1 MSSLFARCIPFDKNV
16 KGRIGGNPLKCIEE
30 KIPGDYRFYNT
41 TLVHPDKRNMML
53 SVLVH
58 GDFGIRIENNIYSSI
73 AVKIIEHEYSE
84 MGSDSNKAFVD
95 LGINSRLY
103 R

>member
-1 MSSLFARCIPFDKNV
+1 MSYLFAKCIPFDKNV
-16 KGRIGGNPLKCIEE
+16 KGRIGDNLLKCIEE
-30 KIPGDYRFYNT
+30 KISCDYRFYP
-41 TLVHPDKRNMML
+41 TLVHPDKRNLML

-58 GDFGIRIENNIYSSI
+58 GDFDIRTNNIYPSI